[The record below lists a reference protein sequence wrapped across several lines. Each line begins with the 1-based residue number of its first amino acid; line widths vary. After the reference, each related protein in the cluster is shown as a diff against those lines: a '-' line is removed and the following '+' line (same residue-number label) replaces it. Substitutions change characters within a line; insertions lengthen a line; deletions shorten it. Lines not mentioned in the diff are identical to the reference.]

1 MSVSAPGLASD
12 LDVLEHTLQ
21 ALQAQRQVA
30 LATIVG
36 LDGPFS
42 RPLGAQLSIL
52 DTGAFVG
59 SISGGCL
66 ESALAEEAKA
76 ALEHSENR
84 TLRYGEGSPFI
95 DVRLPCGGSLDIFV
109 DAHPDQDVLEQALR
123 LGRSRRSFF
132 LDVDTRSSGPALSIG
147 SRVSEHPETGVHRR
161 FYRPVIRIVLAGR
174 GWEIV
179 ALSQLASQVGYEVC
193 VLSQEAATLEYCR
206 PFAGELI
213 PLRTPAQTP
222 ELELDQ
228 DSAFVCLFH
237 EHEWE
242 VALLER
248 VLASDAF
255 YVGALGSRDTS
266 AKRIAALRERCVP
279 EDRIDRLHGPI
290 GLFHAQSPR
299 ALAVSALAE
308 IMSIRSV

>member
-12 LDVLEHTLQ
+12 LDVLEHALQ
-21 ALQAQRQVA
+21 ALQAHRQVA

-36 LDGPFS
+36 LAGPFS

-52 DTGAFVG
+52 ESGSFVG

-66 ESALAEEAKA
+66 ETALAEEAKA
-76 ALEHSENR
+76 ALEASGNR
-84 TLRYGEGSPFI
+84 MLRYGEGSPFI

-109 DAHPDQDVLEQALR
+109 DAHPDQAALEDAVR
-123 LGRSRRSFF
+123 FGRSRRTFF
-132 LDVDTRSSGPALSIG
+132 LDVDTRSSGSAITFGPGESGDPACG
-147 SRVSEHPETGVHRR
+147 VYRRV
-161 FYRPVIRIVLAGR
+161 YRPVTRIVLAGR

-179 ALSQLASQVGYEVC
+179 ALSQLASEVGHEVC

-206 PFAGELI
+206 PFADQLI
-213 PLRTPAQTP
+213 PLRTPAQSP
-222 ELELDQ
+222 EFQLDEY
-228 DSAFVCLFH
+228 SAFVCLFH

-255 YVGALGSRDTS
+255 YVGALGSRETS
-266 AKRIAALRERCVP
+266 AKRITALRERGVAADSI
-279 EDRIDRLHGPI
+279 ERLHGPI

-308 IMSIRSV
+308 IMSTRTV